1 MNENKNIKYTIG
13 AVQQS
18 KALEYGLD
26 LKDAFILTYLKELT
40 SKKLIQKVIDNNTYY
55 WIDYDA
61 LIDYMPLLGIST
73 SKVLGRRF
81 AKYEELGFI
90 KRHLHKSYSKAKG
103 QFSGSWTFIMFEEKF
118 NELFE
123 IGNIAND
130 TTKMNEL
137 LEEMGLSTE
146 DTQKFSLES
155 PRELE
160 SSFIRGNSKGQS
172 VNQEEV
178 NNNGAFQKFTEGTQK
193 WSVNSP
199 NPINNTPIKADENF
213 LDKNQ
218 KEQLELIRVKVIKNI
233 FVAKAIKK
241 SFDNS
246 ENFVNKIVIPA
257 LKNNSFEIV
266 SKAFK
271 KLYDCAPHEITSIVG
286 IFYKNLLILKSA

>member
-40 SKKLIQKVIDNNTYY
+40 SKKLIQKVIDNNIYY

-172 VNQEEV
+172 VNREEV
-178 NNNGAFQKFTEGTQK
+178 NNNGAFQEFTEGTQK

-213 LDKNQ
+213 IDKNQ
-218 KEQLELIRVKVIKNI
+218 KEQLELIRVKVIKNM

-271 KLYDCAPHEITSIVG
+271 NLYDCAPHEITSIAG

>member
-40 SKKLIQKVIDNNTYY
+40 SKKLIQKIIDTNTYY

-73 SKVLGRRF
+73 TKVLGRRF

-130 TTKMNEL
+130 TTKMNEI

-172 VNQEEV
+172 VNREEV
-178 NNNGAFQKFTEGTQK
+178 NNNGASQEFTEGTQK

-213 LDKNQ
+213 IDKNQ

-246 ENFVNKIVIPA
+246 ENFLNKIVIPA

-271 KLYDCAPHEITSIVG
+271 NLYDCAPHEITSIAG

>member
-18 KALEYGLD
+18 KALEYDLD

-40 SKKLIQKVIDNNTYY
+40 SKKLIQKVIDNNTYF

-130 TTKMNEL
+130 TTKMNEI
-137 LEEMGLSTE
+137 LEEMGLPTE

-160 SSFIRGNSKGQS
+160 SSFIRGNSKVQS
-172 VNQEEV
+172 VNHEEV
-178 NNNGAFQKFTEGTQK
+178 NNNGASQEFTEGTQK

-199 NPINNTPIKADENF
+199 NPINNTPIKADEIF

-218 KEQLELIRVKVIKNI
+218 KEQLELIRIKVIKNI

-257 LKNNSFEIV
+257 LKKNSFEIV
-266 SKAFK
+266 CKAFK
-271 KLYDCAPHEITSIVG
+271 NLYNCTPHEITTIAG

>member
-18 KALEYGLD
+18 KALEYDLD

-130 TTKMNEL
+130 TTKMNEI
-137 LEEMGLSTE
+137 LEEMGLPTE

-178 NNNGAFQKFTEGTQK
+178 NNNGTSQEFTEGTQK

-213 LDKNQ
+213 LNKNQ

-246 ENFVNKIVIPA
+246 ENFLNKIVIPA
-257 LKNNSFEIV
+257 LKKNSFEIV
-266 SKAFK
+266 CKAFK
-271 KLYDCAPHEITSIVG
+271 NLYNCTPHEITTIAG
-286 IFYKNLLILKSA
+286 IFYKNLLVLKSA

>member
-18 KALEYGLD
+18 KALEYDLD

-130 TTKMNEL
+130 TTKMNEI

-178 NNNGAFQKFTEGTQK
+178 NNNGTSQEFTEGTQK

-199 NPINNTPIKADENF
+199 NPINNTPIKADEIF

-271 KLYDCAPHEITSIVG
+271 NLYDCAPHEITSIAG

>member
-18 KALEYGLD
+18 KALKYDLD

-130 TTKMNEL
+130 NTKMNEI

-160 SSFIRGNSKGQS
+160 SSFIRGNSKVQS

-178 NNNGAFQKFTEGTQK
+178 NNNGTSQEFTEGTQK

-257 LKNNSFEIV
+257 LKKNSFEIV
-266 SKAFK
+266 CKAFRN
-271 KLYDCAPHEITSIVG
+271 LYNCTPHEITTIAG

>member
-40 SKKLIQKVIDNNTYY
+40 SKKLIQKIIDTNTYY

-73 SKVLGRRF
+73 TKVLGRRF

-130 TTKMNEL
+130 TTKMNEI
-137 LEEMGLSTE
+137 LEEMGFSTE

-172 VNQEEV
+172 VNREEV
-178 NNNGAFQKFTEGTQK
+178 NNNGASQEFTEGTQK

-199 NPINNTPIKADENF
+199 NPINNTPIKADEIF

-218 KEQLELIRVKVIKNI
+218 KEQLELIRIKVIKNI

-271 KLYDCAPHEITSIVG
+271 NLYDCAPHEITSIAG

>member
-18 KALEYGLD
+18 KALEYDLD

-130 TTKMNEL
+130 NTKMNEI
-137 LEEMGLSTE
+137 LEEMGLSIE

-178 NNNGAFQKFTEGTQK
+178 NNNGASQEFTEGTQK

-257 LKNNSFEIV
+257 LKKNSFEIV
-266 SKAFK
+266 CKAFK
-271 KLYDCAPHEITSIVG
+271 NLYNCTPHEITTIAG

>member
-18 KALEYGLD
+18 KALEYDLD

-73 SKVLGRRF
+73 TKVLGRRF
-81 AKYEELGFI
+81 AKYEESGFI

-130 TTKMNEL
+130 TTKMNEI
-137 LEEMGLSTE
+137 LEEMGLPTE
-146 DTQKFSLES
+146 GTQKFSLES

-178 NNNGAFQKFTEGTQK
+178 NNSGASQEFTEGTQK

-246 ENFVNKIVIPA
+246 ENFLNKIVIPA

-271 KLYDCAPHEITSIVG
+271 NLYDCAPHEITNIAG
-286 IFYKNLLILKSA
+286 IFYKNLLVLKSA

>member
-40 SKKLIQKVIDNNTYY
+40 SKKLIQKIIDTNTYY

-73 SKVLGRRF
+73 TKVLGRRF

-130 TTKMNEL
+130 TTKMNEI

-178 NNNGAFQKFTEGTQK
+178 NNNGASQEFTEGTQK

-213 LDKNQ
+213 IDKNQ

-246 ENFVNKIVIPA
+246 ENFLNKIVIPA

-271 KLYDCAPHEITSIVG
+271 NLYDCAPHEITSIAG

>member
-18 KALEYGLD
+18 KALEYDLD

-40 SKKLIQKVIDNNTYY
+40 SKKLIQKIIDTNTYY

-73 SKVLGRRF
+73 TKVLGRRF

-90 KRHLHKSYSKAKG
+90 KRHLHKSYSKTKG

-130 TTKMNEL
+130 TTKMNEI

-172 VNQEEV
+172 VNQGEV
-178 NNNGAFQKFTEGTQK
+178 NNNGASQEFTEGTQK
-193 WSVNSP
+193 WSVNSL

-218 KEQLELIRVKVIKNI
+218 KEQLELIRVKVIKNL

-271 KLYDCAPHEITSIVG
+271 KLYDCAPHEITSIAG
-286 IFYKNLLILKSA
+286 IFYKNLLVLKSA

>member
-18 KALEYGLD
+18 KALEYDLD

-55 WIDYDA
+55 WVDYDA

-73 SKVLGRRF
+73 TKVLGRRF

-130 TTKMNEL
+130 TTKMNEI
-137 LEEMGLSTE
+137 LEEMGLPTE

-178 NNNGAFQKFTEGTQK
+178 NNNGTSQEFTEGTQK

-199 NPINNTPIKADENF
+199 NPINDTPIKADEIF

-218 KEQLELIRVKVIKNI
+218 KEQLELIRIKVIKNI

-257 LKNNSFEIV
+257 LKKNSFEIV
-266 SKAFK
+266 CKAFK
-271 KLYDCAPHEITSIVG
+271 NLYNCTPHEITTIVG

>member
-18 KALEYGLD
+18 KALEYDLD

-130 TTKMNEL
+130 TTKMNEI

-178 NNNGAFQKFTEGTQK
+178 NNNGASQEFTEGTQK

-199 NPINNTPIKADENF
+199 NPINNTPIKVDENF

-257 LKNNSFEIV
+257 LKKNSFEIV
-266 SKAFK
+266 CKAFK
-271 KLYDCAPHEITSIVG
+271 NLYNCTPHEITTIAG
-286 IFYKNLLILKSA
+286 IFYKNLLVLKSA

>member
-18 KALEYGLD
+18 KALEYDLD

-40 SKKLIQKVIDNNTYY
+40 SKKLIQKVIDNNIYY

-73 SKVLGRRF
+73 TKVLGRRF
-81 AKYEELGFI
+81 AKYEDLGFI

-130 TTKMNEL
+130 TTKMNEI
-137 LEEMGLSTE
+137 LEEMGLPTE

-172 VNQEEV
+172 VNQEDV
-178 NNNGAFQKFTEGTQK
+178 NNNGASQEFTEGTQK

-213 LDKNQ
+213 LNKNQ

-257 LKNNSFEIV
+257 LKKNSFEIV

-271 KLYDCAPHEITSIVG
+271 NLYDCAPHEITSIAG
-286 IFYKNLLILKSA
+286 IFYKNLLVLKSA

>member
-40 SKKLIQKVIDNNTYY
+40 SKKLIQKVIDNNTYF

-130 TTKMNEL
+130 TTKMNEI
-137 LEEMGLSTE
+137 LEEMGLPTE

-178 NNNGAFQKFTEGTQK
+178 NNNGASQEFTEGTQK

-218 KEQLELIRVKVIKNI
+218 KEQLELIRVKVIKNL

-271 KLYDCAPHEITSIVG
+271 NLYDCAPHEITSIAG

>member
-18 KALEYGLD
+18 KALEYDLD

-40 SKKLIQKVIDNNTYY
+40 SKKLIQKVIDNNTYF

-73 SKVLGRRF
+73 TKVLGRRF

-130 TTKMNEL
+130 TTKMNEI
-137 LEEMGLSTE
+137 LEEMGLPTE

-160 SSFIRGNSKGQS
+160 SSFIRGNSKVQS
-172 VNQEEV
+172 VNQEEI
-178 NNNGAFQKFTEGTQK
+178 NNNGASQEFTEGTQK

-218 KEQLELIRVKVIKNI
+218 KEQLELIRVKVIKNL

-271 KLYDCAPHEITSIVG
+271 NLYDCAPHEITSIAG
-286 IFYKNLLILKSA
+286 IFYKNLLVLKSA